1 MHNKYVWYKWLKQ
14 ALVSHIPIQV
24 VPEVIRPLSDYK
36 EPKINTEEV
45 SQGRKVHNDHKTIMY
60 VSRGRMRKWDPE
72 WMRKEYSEGRGQQMQ
87 IPQKDPT

>member
-1 MHNKYVWYKWLKQ
+1 M
-14 ALVSHIPIQV
+14 SHIPIQV

-45 SQGRKVHNDHKTIMY
+45 GQGRKVHNDHKTIMY

-72 WMRKEYSEGRGQQMQ
+72 
-87 IPQKDPT
+87 